1 MSDYRL
7 GAVES
12 RFADMIWS
20 AEPVS
25 SAELARQSAEAFG
38 WKKSTTYTVLRR
50 LCDKGIFRNDR
61 ERGLFCNENGTVTS
75 LVSREDFYAMQSEK
89 FIDEAFDGSLPAFL
103 AAFTARKH
111 LSPEEIASL
120 RRMVDEYRE
129 D

>member
-50 LCDKGIFRNDR
+50 LCDKGIFRND
-61 ERGLFCNENGTVTS
+61 GGTVTS
-75 LVSREDFYAMQSEK
+75 LISREDFYAMQSEK
-89 FIDEAFDGSLPAFL
+89 FINEAFDGSLPAFL

-129 D
+129 N